1 MTYTGTGPHLQRR
14 DVGDGELLAG
24 PDLVLGLQRQRLVG
38 KHGVAAVGGAGV
50 RHEAERGEDRLQGHS
65 VDTSSSVCF

>member
-38 KHGVAAVGGAGV
+38 EHGVAAVGGTGV
-50 RHEAERGEDRLQGHS
+50 RHEAERGEDRLQGH
-65 VDTSSSVCF
+65 DG